1 MVDARDEVKEV
12 AVEAAEG
19 AFALAGNRDI
29 APCIPSFLSCIR
41 KPKETAEAILKLSAT
56 TFVQAV
62 EVGACVLTGR
72 VG

>member
-41 KPKETAEAILKLSAT
+41 KPKETAEAIIKLSAT

-62 EVGACVLTGR
+62 EVGALV
-72 VG
+72 